1 MKGTLTIYK
10 KELKSYLY
18 SPIAYVLIGV
28 FLLLSG
34 FFFYNLMWWFNSQ
47 SLTMSRN
54 PYYAKQLNINRFVF
68 EPFFHNA
75 SIVLLLIL
83 PLLTMRLFSEER
95 KSGTEELLFTSP
107 LSNDEIVY
115 GKFLASSTVLFIMLA
130 GLGVLSIF
138 PFFYSNPELYPVL
151 SGFLGLF
158 LMGIAFVSVGIF
170 TSSITE
176 NQVVS
181 ASLGFGFLL
190 LLWVLSWSAEA
201 AGEPLRE
208 ILRYLSFFEHFKDMP
223 KGVLNIT
230 DVVYYLSF
238 SYFMLFLTTSYLEA
252 RRWR

>member
-1 MKGTLTIYK
+1 MRGTFTIYK

-18 SPIAYVLIGV
+18 SPIAYVLVGV

-47 SLTMSRN
+47 SLTMARN

-83 PLLTMRLFSEER
+83 PLLTMKLFSEER

-107 LSNDEIVY
+107 VGNGEIVY
-115 GKFLASSTVLFIMLA
+115 GKFLASTTVLLIMLA
-130 GLGVLSIF
+130 GMGILSIF
-138 PFFYSNPELYPVL
+138 PFLYSKPEVYPVVV
-151 SGFLGLF
+151 GFLGIF
-158 LMGIAFVSVGIF
+158 LMGIAFISVGVF
-170 TSSITE
+170 TSSLTE

-181 ASLGFGFLL
+181 ASLGFGVLL
-190 LLWVLSWSAEA
+190 LLWVLSWIAEA
-201 AGEPLRE
+201 SGEPIRE
-208 ILRYLSFFEHFKDMP
+208 ILRYVSFFEHFKEMP

-238 SYFMLFLTTSYLEA
+238 TYFMLFLTTSYLEA